1 MMRKIIK
8 RAVAAFMVSAL
19 AITGAYGLMTA
30 AAEET
35 EEEPMPRNTI
45 DEFLLSTWKAYYN
58 FDIDSYDEQTKGL
71 AEAGMNFIWHPGCLG
86 VWRLARR
93 LPFHGR
99 DVCEIRHEIS
109 LHRQRSVQLR
119 CGAYEGP

>member
-58 FDIDSYDEQTKGL
+58 FDI
-71 AEAGMNFIWHPGCLG
+71 
-86 VWRLARR
+86 V
-93 LPFHGR
+93 
-99 DVCEIRHEIS
+99 
-109 LHRQRSVQLR
+109 
-119 CGAYEGP
+119 